1 VYVTRL
7 GAFGQVTSR
16 LVPATRTDESYV
28 PALAHDRLTPLF
40 DPMVRFTTRERRFKA
55 RLLEQAAI
63 GARHRVLDIGCGT
76 GTLAIMVKRAEPAA
90 DVVGLDGDPAI
101 LERGRAK
108 VASEGVDVQLDQGMS
123 FDLPYEDGSFDRVL
137 SSLFFHHIKPD
148 AKARTAREIARVLRP
163 GGELHVADFGKPAD
177 PLQAAT
183 FAVFRRFDGE
193 EETRDNARGR
203 LPEIFSGAGLADAR
217 VHGALRTVFGTLTF
231 YSARRP

>member
-1 VYVTRL
+1 MPAGNVPP
-7 GAFGQVTSR
+7 
-16 LVPATRTDESYV
+16 VPATRTGESYV

-63 GARHRVLDIGCGT
+63 GPRHRVLDIGCGT
-76 GTLAIMVKRAEPAA
+76 GTLAIMVKRAEPSA
-90 DVVGLDGDPAI
+90 DVAGLDGDPAI

-108 VASEGVDVQLDQGMS
+108 ARASGVDVRLDQGMS
-123 FDLPYEDGSFDRVL
+123 FDLPYEDASFDRVL

-163 GGELHVADFGKPAD
+163 GGELHVADFGKPID
-177 PLQAAT
+177 PLQAAS

-203 LPEIFSGAGLADAR
+203 LPEIFAAAGLADASLR
-217 VHGALRTVFGTLTF
+217 GTLRTVFGTLAF
-231 YSARRP
+231 YSARRA

>member
-1 VYVTRL
+1 M
-7 GAFGQVTSR
+7 
-16 LVPATRTDESYV
+16 PATRTDESYV
-28 PALAHDRLTPLF
+28 PALAFDRLTPLF
-40 DPMVRFTTRERRFKA
+40 DPMVRLTTRERRFKA
-55 RLLEQAAI
+55 RLLQQAAI

-76 GTLAIMVKRAEPAA
+76 GTLAIMVKRAEPSAE
-90 DVVGLDGDPAI
+90 VVGLDGDPAI

-108 VASEGVDVQLDQGMS
+108 ARESGVDVRLDQGMS

-148 AKARTAREIARVLRP
+148 AKARTAREIFRVLRP

-177 PLQAAT
+177 PLQAAS

-203 LPEIFSGAGLADAR
+203 LPEIFAGAGLADAR
-217 VHGALRTVFGTLTF
+217 VDGTLRTVFGTLAF

>member
-1 VYVTRL
+1 M
-7 GAFGQVTSR
+7 
-16 LVPATRTDESYV
+16 PATRTEESYV

-40 DPMVRFTTRERRFKA
+40 DPLVRLTIRERRFKT
-55 RLLEQAAI
+55 RLLAQAAI

-76 GTLAIMVKRAEPAA
+76 GTLAIMVKQAEPSA

-108 VASEGVDVQLDQGMS
+108 VRDTGVDVQLDQGMS
-123 FDLPYEDGSFDRVL
+123 FDLPYEDESFDRVL

-148 AKARTAREIARVLRP
+148 AKERTALEIHRVLKP

-203 LPEIFSGAGLADAR
+203 LPAIFAAAGLVDAR
-217 VHGALRTVFGTLTF
+217 VNETLRTMFGTLAF
-231 YSARRP
+231 YSARRV

>member
-1 VYVTRL
+1 
-7 GAFGQVTSR
+7 
-16 LVPATRTDESYV
+16 VPRVAATRTDESYV
-28 PALAHDRLTPLF
+28 PALAHDRLTALF
-40 DPMVRFTTRERRFKA
+40 DPMCRLTMREERFRA
-55 RLLEQAAI
+55 QLLEQAAI

-76 GTLAIMVKRAEPAA
+76 ATLALMVKRAEPGA

-101 LERGRAK
+101 LERARAK
-108 VASEGVDVQLDQGMS
+108 VAAEGLDVRLDEGMS

-148 AKARTAREIARVLRP
+148 AKQRTAREIARVLRP

-177 PLQAAT
+177 PLQKAS

-193 EETRDNARGR
+193 EETRDNAAGR
-203 LPEIFSGAGLADAR
+203 LPVIFSAAGLEDAR
-217 VHGALRTVFGTLTF
+217 VNGTLRTVFGTLAF